1 MKHDIAF
8 VSHGGGP
15 MPLLGDPQHAELITM
30 LKQVPDKFKKP
41 RAIVVI
47 SAHWES
53 DEIAITS
60 SSSPSLLFDYYGF
73 PAESYQFKYPTPGS
87 PQLASKIAEILRVD
101 GFNVRLDEERGLDH
115 GVFIPLMLMYPKG
128 DIPVLQISLS
138 SSLDPLQHLQL
149 GEALA
154 KLDEEGVLFLGS
166 GFSFHNMRAF
176 FADSA
181 DIRAANLS
189 FEAWLAQSLTTR
201 EFEYSQIQE
210 RLVNWSQAPGAHLCH
225 PREEH
230 LLPLHVCAG
239 IAGRSADSVINIDI
253 LNKQASNY
261 FWQVS
266 SPIQ

>member
-1 MKHDIAF
+1 MKYDIAF
-8 VSHGGGP
+8 ISHGGGP
-15 MPLLGDPQHAELITM
+15 MPLLGDPQHAELVSM
-30 LKQVPDKFKKP
+30 LKQLPSKFPKP

-60 SSSPSLLFDYYGF
+60 SSSPSLLFDYFGF
-73 PAESYQFKYPTPGS
+73 PAESYQFKYPAPGN
-87 PQLASKIAEILRVD
+87 PQLASNIAKVLQVD
-101 GFNVRLDEERGLDH
+101 GFNVRLYEERGLDH
-115 GVFIPLMLMYPKG
+115 GVFIPLMLMYPQA

-181 DIRAANLS
+181 EIRSANLS
-189 FEAWLAQSLTTR
+189 FESWLTESLTNSDL
-201 EFEYSQIQE
+201 EYTQIKA
-210 RLVNWSQAPGAHLCH
+210 RLVEWNQAPGAHFCH

-239 IAGRSADSVINIDI
+239 IAGRSADSFTNIDI

-261 FWQVS
+261 LWQAA
-266 SPIQ
+266 